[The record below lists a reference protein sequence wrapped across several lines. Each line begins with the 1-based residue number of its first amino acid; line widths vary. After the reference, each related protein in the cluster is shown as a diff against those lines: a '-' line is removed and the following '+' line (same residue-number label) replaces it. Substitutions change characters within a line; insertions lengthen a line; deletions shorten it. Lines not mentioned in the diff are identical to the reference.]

1 MHNGLFTAETKR
13 AVTGRE
19 QERALRTVIAY
30 DDVTAGKQAMQLLSS
45 MNQHLKGEAEI
56 EVIPWSFPL
65 LADETWGKL
74 AGADAAKAD
83 ILIIATTGL
92 HPFPLTVLT
101 WVESIIDQLR
111 ETDAAIVS
119 LQCQEE
125 IASGSATACNEA
137 IRNATRQAGLA
148 YFATVMQF
156 NQQDIFK
163 RMQQRADM
171 VTPVLDKIM
180 HQQTSLQATEE
191 NN

>member
-1 MHNGLFTAETKR
+1 MHNGLFTAETKL
-13 AVTGRE
+13 AVSGRE
-19 QERALRTVIAY
+19 QEKALRAVIAY

-45 MNQHLKGEAEI
+45 MNQHLTGEAEI

-65 LADETWGKL
+65 LSDETWGKL

-92 HPFPLTVLT
+92 HPFPLTVLN

-125 IASGSATACNEA
+125 IASGSAAACHEA

-191 NN
+191 KN